1 MQNFRVPLDDIR
13 QAARGNWSVI
23 LQALGVH
30 PDYLNTKK
38 HGPCPHCGGRDRYRF
53 TDYQGNGGFICNQ
66 CTPDGGTGFDLLM
79 LAHGYGF
86 TDAAQEVAAYLG
98 LVPSGNRTS
107 PRKLAPAPRPEP
119 ITSVDEQ
126 HKLIALLD
134 ECQPV
139 TENTPVACYLMA
151 RGLDWAVIS
160 SGLESLFYHPA
171 LPYWYPSSKQDG
183 HLLLAHYP
191 AMIGAIRNVKGEL
204 VGLHKTY
211 LQPDS
216 NGLYRKLSALH
227 PETGEP
233 LPAKKMQTRYQG
245 SLKGAAI
252 QLYPMSLQDGRLA
265 VCEGIETG
273 LAVREMF
280 GLPVYVCC
288 TAWGMKNVDFP
299 ESLQELYIVADHDL
313 TCTGL
318 ESARHLGIR
327 GLKAKVRVSL
337 WLPDNVGDDA
347 LDELNRREKG
357 GRA

>member
-1 MQNFRVPLDDIR
+1 MQNFHVPLDDIR
-13 QAARGNWSVI
+13 HAARGNWSVI

-98 LVPSGNRTS
+98 LAPSDNRTP

-119 ITSVDEQ
+119 ITPVDEQ

-139 TENTPVACYLMA
+139 TENTPVACYLIA

-216 NGLYRKLSALH
+216 NGLYRKLSSLH

-313 TCTGL
+313 NLTGI

>member
-98 LVPSGNRTS
+98 LTPSASGTPQRQ
-107 PRKLAPAPRPEP
+107 PAPAPRTQPTAP
-119 ITSVDEQ
+119 VDEQ
-126 HKLIALLD
+126 HKLIALLNQS
-134 ECQPV
+134 QPV
-139 TENTPVACYLMA
+139 TENTPVARYLIA
-151 RGLDWAVIS
+151 RGLDWGTIS

-171 LPYWYPSSKQDG
+171 LPYWCPSSEQEG
-183 HLLLAHYP
+183 HLLIGHYP
-191 AMIGAIRNVKGEL
+191 AMIGVIRDVKGEI

-211 LQPDS
+211 LEPDS
-216 NGLYRKLSALH
+216 DDLYRKLSALH

-252 QLYPMSLQDGRLA
+252 QLYPISQDGRLA

-313 TCTGL
+313 TCTGI